1 MISKWFSLKNKS
13 IALRKKGISIRS
25 IEKYLKIPRSTL
37 SGWFKNVKLTKT
49 QMKVLEIKHKNALIK
64 GRKKAMLWHNQQ
76 KSKRI
81 LNAENEANKILSK
94 LDNNSKT
101 IELGLAMLYLGEGF
115 KKSPRTGMGNSDP
128 LLLRFFLKILIN
140 VYKVKKEKIRFE
152 LHIRADQNPV
162 TIKKYWAK
170 ELKISINDFR
180 SVSVDK
186 RTIGKPTYKDYN
198 GVCVIDCGNI
208 AIQRKLIYIGRK
220 FCERS
225 IETLGG

>member
-115 KKSPRTGMGNSDP
+115 KKSPRTGMGNSDT
-128 LLLRFFLKILIN
+128 LLLTF
-140 VYKVKKEKIRFE
+140 Y
-152 LHIRADQNPV
+152 
-162 TIKKYWAK
+162 
-170 ELKISINDFR
+170 
-180 SVSVDK
+180 
-186 RTIGKPTYKDYN
+186 
-198 GVCVIDCGNI
+198 
-208 AIQRKLIYIGRK
+208 
-220 FCERS
+220 
-225 IETLGG
+225 